1 MNPPPETSSTPA
13 TPVKTKPLLFL
24 TGFLGA
30 GKTTLLRNL
39 LLELKDRG
47 RMADVILND
56 FANADL
62 DAATLPESTAC
73 NIAPIA
79 ASCACCDSL
88 DDLMALCASAGKSE
102 GDLLLIELNGT
113 ADPLALFEAF
123 TLLEDKLSFFPRWQV
138 GVVDARHWGARQDLD
153 LLEKRQLET
162 AGYWLLSHEDAV
174 PTEQGEAIGESVR
187 ALLPH
192 AFRITPSQMADA
204 LVEEIEGN
212 RSSIGSP
219 FALRFK
225 PVTTPAAPSLIVSS
239 SSIHDPVHHLSHRFT
254 GCQVPLPPKV
264 RRESILTFLKNLP
277 DWVIRAKALVSLVDA
292 PGCRWLFQRS
302 GFDPIPPPLPTPDIE
317 KVPPSLVCVGAQLD
331 PEALREMAIEHFG
344 NYPERILP

>member
-1 MNPPPETSSTPA
+1 MNPPPETSCTPA

-30 GKTTLLRNL
+30 GKTTLLRDL
-39 LLELKDRG
+39 LLELKNRG

-88 DDLMALCASAGKSE
+88 DDLIALCDSAGKSE

-113 ADPLALFEAF
+113 ADPLAIFEAF
-123 TLLEDKLSFFPRWQV
+123 TLLEHKLPFFPRWQV
-138 GVVDARHWGARQDLD
+138 GVVDARHWGRRADLD

-162 AGYWLLSHEDAV
+162 AGYWLLSHDNAV
-174 PTEQGEAIGESVR
+174 SAGQSEGVAESVR
-187 ALLPH
+187 GLLPH
-192 AFRITPSQMADA
+192 AFRITPRQLADA
-204 LVEEIEGN
+204 LLEELDGN
-212 RSSIGSP
+212 GSSIGSP
-219 FALRFK
+219 FALHFK
-225 PVTTPAAPSLIVSS
+225 PVTTPSVAPPIVPTSRV
-239 SSIHDPVHHLSHRFT
+239 HDPVHHLSHRFT
-254 GCQVPLPPKV
+254 GCQIPLPAKV
-264 RRESILTFLKNLP
+264 RRESLLNLLKSLP

-317 KVPPSLVCVGAQLD
+317 RVPPSLVCVGAHLD
-331 PEALREMAIEHFG
+331 PEALRALAETHFG
-344 NYPERILP
+344 TSGPRV